1 MGQGTRVW
9 TTETVQSTQRFD
21 YWVGAICECFLE
33 MEADSGMRKEF
44 SARLESTEMAGLHL
58 NRVTGSAQDVYRTRG
73 AISRGNGNY
82 YYLLCKEA
90 TPCNIV
96 QHNRNE
102 ARLLPGDLVL
112 IDSRQRYSLHF
123 PERVD
128 TLSIQ
133 LPIGWLDAW
142 LPDAQQMLG
151 RRVDG
156 NGGWGAVLAAYLR
169 QAASAASALPAAQH
183 RDHLGGLIAAA
194 FITAARESVI
204 AEDDHLN
211 ERIEAAVGAR
221 FAEPGLSATEVA
233 DSLGISVR
241 TLYRALARNKQSFA
255 ALLNRH
261 RLAAARRMLG
271 SPACRHLTIAE
282 IGRRAGWLDASH
294 FTRTWLAHT
303 GQRPSQSRREPASN
317 ISRTD

>member
-1 MGQGTRVW
+1 MAIGTRIW
-9 TTETVQSTQRFD
+9 TTETVQSSQRFD

-33 MEADSGMRKEF
+33 MEADSGMRKDF

-58 NRVTGSAQDVYRTRG
+58 NRVSGSAQDVYRTRG
-73 AISRGNGNY
+73 AISRSKGNY

-96 QHNRNE
+96 QYERGQ

-112 IDSRQRYSLHF
+112 IDSRQRYALHF

-133 LPIGWLDAW
+133 LPISWLDAW
-142 LPDAQQMLG
+142 LPDAQQALG

-156 NGGWGAVLAAYLR
+156 SSGWGAVLGTYLR
-169 QAASAASALPAAQH
+169 QAASAAPALPAAQH

-194 FITAARESVI
+194 FGTAPGRTHSS
-204 AEDDHLN
+204 EDEVLT
-211 ERIEAAVGAR
+211 ERIEALVGAR
-221 FAEPGLSATEVA
+221 FAEPGLSAVEVA
-233 DSLGISVR
+233 SGLDISVR
-241 TLYRALARNKQSFA
+241 TLYRALARKDMSFA
-255 ALLNRH
+255 TLLNRH
-261 RLAAARRMLG
+261 RLAAARRML
-271 SPACRHLTIAE
+271 STPSCKHLTIAE

-303 GQRPSQSRREPASN
+303 GQRPSQTRHRAEQGA
-317 ISRTD
+317 